1 MHRPSGDCRTRPL
14 KIRRNRD
21 RSAKARKQR
30 QHVPWR
36 KEDRVRC
43 FQPASS
49 PTICDRTFQPD
60 EPDRPSDDPKS
71 PRFDR
76 STVQI
81 RSRFLPVPICL
92 RRVFSFLPHVRSEPS
107 IHSRIPWLPIWTVQQ
122 PSVSLLRN
130 PGAPPSLSRPDASI
144 LCALCRTLP
153 LSPRPT
159 RSFSPP
165 GAPLAEPP
173 FLRAHAHRALLLP
186 LLSLSSLPPPP
197 PRPAEDLFV
206 PEPLGLTRWA
216 RKARA
221 GLIWRR
227 ACSCAHAHC
236 GASSRLCDGNEA
248 GRRVPSVE
256 EELRKACGASE
267 EPRGRRRPSTRA
279 KHEACPPRTETPKRD
294 CASRR
299 AARTC
304 VKRKRSSRK
313 TRFEAR
319 R

>member
-1 MHRPSGDCRTRPL
+1 MCRGGRKTGSVASNRRLLRPSATARSTRTNPIDRPM
-14 KIRRNRD
+14 IRKVLASTD
-21 RSAKARKQR
+21 RRSRFVR
-30 QHVPWR
+30 GFFPFPSVPER
-36 KEDRVRC
+36 FFLFPSRAIGTVDTLED
-43 FQPASS
+43 PLAAH
-49 PTICDRTFQPD
+49 
-60 EPDRPSDDPKS
+60 PDRPTTLGFS
-71 PRFDR
+71 PSPIEIAGRRPPSAAQTPR
-76 STVQI
+76 SST
-81 RSRFLPVPICL
+81 RSVKPSLFLP
-92 RRVFSFLPHVRSEPS
+92 F
-107 IHSRIPWLPIWTVQQ
+107 
-122 PSVSLLRN
+122 
-130 PGAPPSLSRPDASI
+130 PPPAF
-144 LCALCRTLP
+144 P
-153 LSPRPT
+153 
-159 RSFSPP
+159 PP

-173 FLRAHAHRALLLP
+173 FLRARAHRALLLP
-186 LLSLSSLPPPP
+186 VISLSSLPPPP
-197 PRPAEDLFV
+197 PRPAEDPFV
-206 PEPLGLTRWA
+206 PEPLGLTSWA

-248 GRRVPSVE
+248 KRRVPSVE

-304 VKRKRSSRK
+304 VKRKRSPRK